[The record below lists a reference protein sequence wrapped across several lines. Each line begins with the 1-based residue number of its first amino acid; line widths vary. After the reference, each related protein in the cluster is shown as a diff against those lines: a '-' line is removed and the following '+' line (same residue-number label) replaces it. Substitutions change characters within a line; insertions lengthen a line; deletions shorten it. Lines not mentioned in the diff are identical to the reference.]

1 MDVGFWEA
9 HKKPFCFFMDNL
21 RLLYFLRYTTYK
33 KRRFFNL
40 LFYKGNI
47 PMLLQ
52 QSTRVCDFPS
62 LRALLI
68 VPLKNYLT

>member
-33 KRRFFNL
+33 KKKIFQSYFFTKVIFQC
-40 LFYKGNI
+40 FYNNRPACTI
-47 PMLLQ
+47 FHLCA
-52 QSTRVCDFPS
+52 RC
-62 LRALLI
+62 
-68 VPLKNYLT
+68 